1 MIGSRRCG
9 DHRSPV
15 LQQRL
20 DAIQNAAR
28 CGVARMSSSFVAT
41 TPKAEGRSTRG
52 GLSGLD
58 RKRRTDMATGPD
70 DVRFQ
75 GRPEVGGQR
84 PK

>member
-28 CGVARMSSSFVAT
+28 CGVARITAPGHELTLRERPVLAQS
-41 TPKAEGRSTRG
+41 GRSYANSIPSLIRN
-52 GLSGLD
+52 
-58 RKRRTDMATGPD
+58 K
-70 DVRFQ
+70 
-75 GRPEVGGQR
+75 
-84 PK
+84 